1 MPKSGGDGLT
11 AAERMMMK
19 MGWKAGQGLGKQE
32 QGITAP
38 LMARKTDKRGGVIVM
53 AGSKKGGESNSKGE
67 GGEGAAAVGAGAV
80 AAAVAAA
87 AAMAAKK
94 KAVGLLGPPTKV
106 VLLRN
111 MVRECA
117 ILAH

>member
-1 MPKSGGDGLT
+1 MQ
-11 AAERMMMK
+11 K

-53 AGSKKGGESNSKGE
+53 ASNKKGGEGNSKGE
-67 GGEGAAAVGAGAV
+67 GGEAGAGAGAV

-87 AAMAAKK
+87 ATAAAAIAAKK
-94 KAVGLLGPPTKV
+94 KAVGLLGPPTKG

-111 MVRECA
+111 MVRGERA
-117 ILAH
+117 SER